1 MKLHHHIFPH
11 LHEDGE
17 QHHAHGLGLRSLF
30 IYLQL
35 VLIFTAGL
43 YLIRVK
49 APDILG
55 TASFG
60 ADKIIA
66 LTNQK
71 RAEKGL
77 APVVYNAQ
85 LAAAAAAKANH
96 MFSENY
102 WAHNSPS
109 GKTPWSFIG
118 GAGYRYIYAGENLAR
133 GFNSAQDVVSAW
145 MASPDHRSNLLSPN
159 FKDVGFAVINGK
171 LGGEETFLVVQELGS
186 KSVLPASVNIISS
199 PKQEKMTGFS
209 LSPALNGLTL
219 SMSSEFIILFIVLII
234 SVLIIDMVVV
244 RRKKIVRFT
253 GHSMDHLTFLLLIL
267 FVVIIFDMGII
278 L

>member
-1 MKLHHHIFPH
+1 MNNHRARVLHHKFLLSVITV
-11 LHEDGE
+11 
-17 QHHAHGLGLRSLF
+17 
-30 IYLQL
+30 L
-35 VLIFTAGL
+35 VFS
-43 YLIRVK
+43 
-49 APDILG
+49 
-55 TASFG
+55 SFFFSSNLNPF
-60 ADKIIA
+60 ADKIKA
-66 LTNQK
+66 FAEVSLKQLFDLTNEK
-71 RAEKGL
+71 RQENKLEPLVVNEELTKAAER
-77 APVVYNAQ
+77 
-85 LAAAAAAKANH
+85 KAGD
-96 MFSENY
+96 MVSKDY
-102 WAHNSPS
+102 WAHNAPD
-109 GKTPWSFIG
+109 GTTPWVIIKEE
-118 GAGYRYIYAGENLAR
+118 GYDYVYAGENLAR